1 MLYIIAMETYIHE
14 LTGAHLYAGSVQ
26 TAVGAA
32 TELTR
37 PLAGCIAKKMDT
49 LAVEPLPNGDVLVQ
63 ARNPEGKAG
72 LLVVPCKEASSGM
85 GVSNALHAKGARL
98 PRWVRYAIDR
108 PHHPVVVYWREK
120 SIR

>member
-1 MLYIIAMETYIHE
+1 METYIHE
-14 LTGAHLYAGSVQ
+14 LTGAHLYVGSANIGAGE
-26 TAVGAA
+26 A

-37 PLAGCIAKKMDT
+37 PLAGFIAKKMDT
-49 LAVEPLPNGDVLVQ
+49 LVVEPLPNGDVLVQ

-72 LLVVPCKEASSGM
+72 LLVVSRKEARQSM
-85 GVSNALHAKGARL
+85 GVANALFDKGVRL

-108 PHHPVVVYWREK
+108 PCHPVVVYWREK